1 LSAAPAPASLATW
14 CGADD
19 RGVGIARHQTPRRQ
33 LRAARRRTRL
43 AAIEPSLPTTRVA
56 AIEPSLPTT
65 RLAAGGCWNRGVP
78 ASRDDDRPGLPDL
91 RAAVSLVAS
100 GTASRVILCGFPDA
114 FEHLRAARALAI
126 EGVVVEP
133 LVRPGGGAFDIR
145 VRRVTPPEA

>member
-43 AAIEPSLPTTRVA
+43 A